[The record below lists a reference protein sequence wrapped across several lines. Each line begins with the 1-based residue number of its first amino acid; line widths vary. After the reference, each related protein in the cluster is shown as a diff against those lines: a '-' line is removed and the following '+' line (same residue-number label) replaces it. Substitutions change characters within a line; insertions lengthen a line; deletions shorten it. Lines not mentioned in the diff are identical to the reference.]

1 MKFYRYVLDVCL
13 FFLPKFPLKKDQ
25 EYVYD
30 QKVKG
35 ASLEPETAV
44 RGSSLYEL
52 WSLKKDSF
60 HGDPGI
66 LAKRGRNHPWWVYLF
81 LADAANQ

>member
-35 ASLEPETAV
+35 ASLEP
-44 RGSSLYEL
+44 
-52 WSLKKDSF
+52 
-60 HGDPGI
+60 
-66 LAKRGRNHPWWVYLF
+66 
-81 LADAANQ
+81 